1 MPGGYGK
8 IKPSDN
14 PKPYKKGE
22 VHSPNG
28 RPPKLP
34 DLGILLGKVLG
45 EEKDSKTAVEIIL
58 MALRA
63 KATKGDIRA
72 AELLLERA
80 YGKVKQEIDQKIEIE
95 EQVFRIGDQVIKF
108 K

>member
-1 MPGGYGK
+1 MPGGYKKLKG
-8 IKPSDN
+8 SDN

-22 VHSPNG
+22 IHNPLG

-34 DLGILLGKVLG
+34 DLGVLLGKVLG

-58 MALRA
+58 MALRS

-95 EQVFRIGDQVIKF
+95 EQVFKIGDQVIVF